1 VSFPPDLLPQPIPN
15 TDFLALVTASSSSTS
30 NRLTRHDCLRAAG
43 SLPSE
48 ASKQETLQFGKASG
62 YFVTT
67 INERRQGK
75 PNTESLKEKGY
86 YHGNCIMQ
94 KVVKEKITIHS
105 RNPDINLQTEPGF
118 LQPLHSLSPGEKE
131 GAHY

>member
-15 TDFLALVTASSSSTS
+15 TDFFALVTASSSSTS
-30 NRLTRHDCLRAAG
+30 NRLTRHDCLRAAE

-75 PNTESLKEKGY
+75 PNTESLKEKSY
-86 YHGNCIMQ
+86 YYGNCIMQ
-94 KVVKEKITIHS
+94 KVVKEKITTYS